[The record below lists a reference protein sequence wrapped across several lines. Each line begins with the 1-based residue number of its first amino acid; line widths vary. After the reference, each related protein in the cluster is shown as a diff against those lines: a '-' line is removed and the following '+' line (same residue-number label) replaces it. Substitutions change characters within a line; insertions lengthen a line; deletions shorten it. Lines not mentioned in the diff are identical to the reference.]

1 MSYMYVIQLK
11 KLYMNKIACMIVTY
25 NRKNLLA
32 RLLYELE
39 KQTFQGFDILVL
51 NNGSQDDTLDFLK
64 ERKKILNNRLII
76 ETIPVNKGMA
86 YGYNRG
92 YAAVFERG
100 YEWIWTMDDDGIPAP
115 NQLEE
120 LLNAHKNTNLLYLNA
135 VVCDTNNHHLLAF
148 PLPGISDPMNTNIEY
163 LYGVVRPD
171 NGTLINHEIYEKCG
185 NIKSE
190 LISYGMET
198 EYVFRIKAAGYKV
211 ATVMNA
217 IHYHPQKDNKLSS
230 IINFKRYKKI
240 FVYNPK
246 FFQEN
251 NYLSYLRANA
261 YILQKYQPKEIRKEY
276 IRLILFWV
284 SRGYFSK
291 LVKFIKAF
299 NEGRM
304 NMFPEI

>member
-120 LLNAHKNTNLLYLNA
+120 LLKAHKNTNLLYLNA
-135 VVCDTNNHHLLAF
+135 VVCDINNHHLLAF
-148 PLPGISDPMNTNIEY
+148 SLPGISDPMNTNIEY

-211 ATVMNA
+211 ATVMKA
-217 IHYHPQKDNKLSS
+217 IHYHPQKNNKFTYV
-230 IINFKRYKKI
+230 INFKNFKKLS
-240 FVYNPK
+240 VRNPN
-246 FFQEN
+246 FFEGD
-251 NYLSYLRANA
+251 NYLSYLRADA
-261 YILQKYQPKEIRKEY
+261 YIIQLYHPSDIIKEY
-276 IRLILFWV
+276 IKLILLWFT
-284 SRGYFSK
+284 RGYWFK
-291 LVKFIKAF
+291 LFKFLRVF
-299 NEGRM
+299 NEGRK
-304 NMFPEI
+304 NIFPEI